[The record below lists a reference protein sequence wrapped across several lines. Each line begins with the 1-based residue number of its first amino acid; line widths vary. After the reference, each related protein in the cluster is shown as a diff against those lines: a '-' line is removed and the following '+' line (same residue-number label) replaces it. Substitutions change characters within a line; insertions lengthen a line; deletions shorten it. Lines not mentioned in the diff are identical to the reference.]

1 MAQSSQHAEMSWA
14 PRGLGVQGQ
23 LLGSESSEG
32 EEVFVM

>member
-1 MAQSSQHAEMSWA
+1 MDQSSQNAEMSWA
-14 PRGLGVQGQ
+14 PRGLGAQGR